1 MALPNKRGAWAV
13 LWAAVLSWPAAAM
26 ACPFCSGVSK
36 TLSEEIGS
44 SDAVVL
50 ARLLPRSA
58 KAAEAADNAPVT
70 APDESAFEITK
81 VLKGADALGKTRQIK
96 ILYFGQQPKGT
107 QFLVFGIDPKNWAW
121 TTPTPLD
128 ERSAKY
134 VTELIGLP
142 EKGAERLA
150 FFQEYLEDANSVL
163 ANDAYD
169 EFARAPYAEVKELRE
184 KMHRDRLLDWI
195 QDTEVA
201 ASRRRLYLTM
211 LGICGQPD
219 DVAILEGMLK
229 SSDRQYRNALD
240 AMIACYVIL
249 KGPEGM
255 PLVEDLFLK
264 NKDAEYPDTYAAI
277 MALRFLGQE
286 SDVVSKERLLAGLR
300 YMLDR
305 PQLADLVIADLAR
318 WQDWSV
324 MDKLVTLF
332 KQADDESS
340 WVRVPVVN
348 YLRACPKPEAKQH
361 LAELAKLDPDAVKRA
376 NSFFPLGTASPAAVA
391 KPAAGKSADDK
402 AAGSKKPDAKAPA
415 AGKTEKPARA
425 KADVEKTPPAK
436 TGAGLSP
443 QDAGAALAML
453 NDGDVSASKPAS
465 RQDAVAPSNAAL
477 SNVAQSN
484 AEQGEGPSQVAA
496 AGAVAS
502 LSSAAKAEARLA
514 AKKAAA
520 KEVGSATLIGFS
532 FGIGACLFC
541 LQWAILRNNR
551 DRVVG

>member
-1 MALPNKRGAWAV
+1 MTLPNLRRSWMAL
-13 LWAAVLSWPAAAM
+13 LAALVWPAAVH

-36 TLSEEIGS
+36 TLSEEIAA

-50 ARLLPRSA
+50 AKLLP
-58 KAAEAADNAPVT
+58 KAAEANNKTPAT
-70 APDESAFEITK
+70 EGDESAFQITK
-81 VLKGADALGKTRQIK
+81 VLKGADVLGKTRQIK

-142 EKGAERLA
+142 EKGVERLA
-150 FFQEYLEDANSVL
+150 FFQDYLEDANSTL

-169 EFARAPYAEVKELRE
+169 EFARAPYAEVKDLRE
-184 KMHRDRLLDWI
+184 KMHHDKLLGWI

-211 LGICGQPD
+211 LGICGQQD
-219 DVAILEGMLK
+219 DIAILEDMLK

-286 SDVVSKERLLAGLR
+286 SDVVPKERLMVGLR

-348 YLRACPKPEAKQH
+348 YLRACPKPEAKKH
-361 LAELAKLDPDAVKRA
+361 LADLAKIDPDAVKRA
-376 NSFFPLGTASPAAVA
+376 NSFFPLGVGAPAVA
-391 KPAAGKSADDK
+391 KQPAAEKSAGDQAADSKTPAAGKDK
-402 AAGSKKPDAKAPA
+402 N
-415 AGKTEKPARA
+415 EKPARA
-425 KADVEKTPPAK
+425 KVDVEKAPPAK
-436 TGAGLSP
+436 AGAQLEP

-453 NDGDVSASKPAS
+453 DESDVSARIALKNSPAAGGELLA
-465 RQDAVAPSNAAL
+465 DVKEAPSTEEQDVDRRLATAVPRSGLSPSEKTAAL
-477 SNVAQSN
+477 RSD
-484 AEQGEGPSQVAA
+484 
-496 AGAVAS
+496 
-502 LSSAAKAEARLA
+502 
-514 AKKAAA
+514 KKAAA
-520 KEVGSATLIGFS
+520 EEVGSLTLMGVS
-532 FGIGACLFC
+532 LCVGTCLFF
-541 LQWAILRNNR
+541 LQWGILRNNR